1 MKLNASGQLAKQRGT
16 QTQHL
21 PSASCD
27 VLPKQV
33 LPITAHPP
41 PPAGTHASS
50 WLRDLRWI
58 AAASPRHL
66 LPVAGI
72 SLTQWQLWL
81 GKVY

>member
-33 LPITAHPP
+33 LFPSPP
-41 PPAGTHASS
+41 LPPAGTHASS
-50 WLRDLRWI
+50 WLRDLTWI